1 MKEVKVRHSKLENTT
16 FRKVSLIV
24 MILVAI
30 TCLLPFVLMISAS
43 ITSEKELINEG
54 YKFWPKT
61 VSFETYKYLWAKR
74 ETIGRAY
81 LMSILVTLVG
91 TLTNLVITSLF
102 AYPLYRK
109 DFKPRNVVAF
119 ILFFTMLFSGGLT
132 ASYIIWTEMFHIK
145 DTVWALILPNL
156 LMGAMNVLLV
166 RNYYS
171 SSIPESII
179 EAARID
185 GASELRIYA
194 RIMIPLSKPVLITIA
209 LFAGMAYWNDWMNGT
224 YYIKNPMLNT
234 ITVYL
239 NNVMNNISFLK
250 QKNSITEGLN
260 IGEMDLP
267 SVGVRMAI
275 AFTAIIPVIVVFP
288 FIQSKL
294 IEGVIVGGVKG

>member
-1 MKEVKVRHSKLENTT
+1 MKQLFKRQREESLFRH
-16 FRKVSLIV
+16 VSLVI

-30 TCLLPFVLMISAS
+30 SCLIPFVLMLSAS
-43 ITSEKELINEG
+43 VTDEKELIQEG
-54 YKFWPKT
+54 YKFWPDRLNLD
-61 VSFETYKYLWAKR
+61 TYRYLWGKR

-81 LMSILVTLVG
+81 GMSILVTLVG

-109 DFKPRNVVAF
+109 DFKPRNIFAF
-119 ILFFTMLFSGGLT
+119 LIFFTMLFSGGMT
-132 ASYIIWTEMFHIK
+132 ASYIMWTEVFHIK
-145 DTVWALILPNL
+145 DTVWALIIPGH

-171 SSIPESII
+171 TSIPESIV

-194 RIMIPLSKPVLITIA
+194 RILVPLSKPVLITIA
-209 LFAGMAYWNDWMNGT
+209 LFSGIGYWNDWMNGM
-224 YYIKNPMLNT
+224 YYITSPRLYT
-234 ITVYL
+234 ITLYL
-239 NNVMNNISFLK
+239 NKVMENVNLLSQRSSM
-250 QKNSITEGLN
+250 TEGLN
-260 IGEMDLP
+260 IADLDLP
-267 SVGVRMAI
+267 TVGVRMAI

-294 IEGVIVGGVKG
+294 IEGVVIGGLKG